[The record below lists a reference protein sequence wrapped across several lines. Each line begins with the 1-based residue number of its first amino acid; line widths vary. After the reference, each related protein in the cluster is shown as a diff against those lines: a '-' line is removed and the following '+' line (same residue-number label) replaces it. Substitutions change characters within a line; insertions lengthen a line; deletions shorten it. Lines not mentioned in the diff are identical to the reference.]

1 MATLVRLLLALNG
14 IKGPRFYQA
23 GDSTLQPGYVAERDD
38 ADEVKV
44 ATTSN
49 QIPFGVCGATSYMD
63 LNTAVTAGRR
73 IPIWLCGSGV
83 EIMVLHDDDAGA
95 TTLIRGHLFMTDDAN
110 AGCVELWSY
119 TDSTERLDTLS
130 GIVGRL
136 LEDVVISGDTP
147 TFIPLKL
154 SL

>member
-1 MATLVRLLLALNG
+1 
-14 IKGPRFYQA
+14 
-23 GDSTLQPGYVAERDD
+23 
-38 ADEVKV
+38 
-44 ATTSN
+44 
-49 QIPFGVCGATSYMD
+49 GATSYMD

-95 TTLIRGHLFMTDDAN
+95 TTLIKGHLFMTDDAN

-147 TFIPLKL
+147 TFIPLRI
-154 SL
+154 